1 MRMIFGLVLIAG
13 LALAG
18 VAVYMVQGYLGQT
31 QQALAAERA
40 VRAKLGPMVEVYV
53 VNKPLAYGDKVTKDD
68 VQKIYWQQSALPEG
82 TFNTEEVLF
91 PPHKDEPRY
100 ILRPM
105 EKFEPLLASKVTEPG
120 EPAGLTSQLAQG
132 MRAFSIRVDMAS
144 GVAGSIHPGDHVDVY
159 WTGNPGGQGGEI
171 TRLIENTLNVIATDA
186 KPGEE
191 GKMIGRER
199 TVIVAVTPEQV
210 ARLAQGQATGR
221 LALSLVGNSK
231 DAAVDLVEVD
241 RNGLLG
247 IQETVVQQAAPA
259 RVCTI
264 KTRKGAEVVEI
275 PIPCTN

>member
-1 MRMIFGLVLIAG
+1 MRMIFGLVLVAG

-53 VNKPLAYGDKVTKDD
+53 VNKPLAYGDRLTKED

-82 TFNTEEVLF
+82 TFSAEEVLF

-100 ILRPM
+100 ILRPL
-105 EKFEPLLASKVTEPG
+105 EKFEPLLATKVTEPG
-120 EPAGLTSQLAQG
+120 EPAGLTSQLKEG
-132 MRAFSIRVDMAS
+132 MRAFSIKVDIAS
-144 GVAGSIHPGDHVDVY
+144 GVAGSIHPGDRVDVY
-159 WTGNPGGQGGEI
+159 WTGNAGGQSGEL
-171 TRLIENTLNVIATDA
+171 TRLIETSLKVIATDA

-191 GKMIGRER
+191 LTVSGRER
-199 TVIVAVTPEQV
+199 TVIVEVSPEQV
-210 ARLAQGQATGR
+210 ARLAQGQAAGR
-221 LALSLVGNSK
+221 LALSLVGTGES
-231 DAAVDLVEVD
+231 AEIGLVEVD
-241 RNGLLG
+241 RNSLLG
-247 IQETVVQQAAPA
+247 IQEQVVQQAAPA

-264 KTRKGAEVVEI
+264 KTRKGADVVEI